1 MINVNGGGKVVWD
14 KRGNDERGNK
24 SGRYSATGW
33 WLFMTWN
40 LFSCRK
46 SPNDRQDYDVYV
58 PSDIP
63 PYWELQQGFGRCITN
78 WFAVVVAVVLAAEV
92 AVGGCGGARRRVR
105 WTSGPEFLSLPG
117 GFHCA

>member
-1 MINVNGGGKVVWD
+1 
-14 KRGNDERGNK
+14 
-24 SGRYSATGW
+24 
-33 WLFMTWN
+33 MTWN

-92 AVGGCGGARRRVR
+92 AVGVVVVPVDGYGGRP
-105 WTSGPEFLSLPG
+105 GPEFLSFLEVFIVRDP
-117 GFHCA
+117 

>member
-1 MINVNGGGKVVWD
+1 
-14 KRGNDERGNK
+14 
-24 SGRYSATGW
+24 
-33 WLFMTWN
+33 MTWN

-63 PYWELQQGFGRCITN
+63 PYWELQQDFGRCITN

-92 AVGGCGGARRRVR
+92 AVGVVVVPVDGYGGRP
-105 WTSGPEFLSLPG
+105 GPEFLSFLEVFIVRDP
-117 GFHCA
+117 